1 MMDQDVTEGAA
12 DQPHQAA
19 GQQAATPQ
27 ATEQQAARSSANGMS
42 LAFILAPAFLAA
54 MLMLYAEG
62 ELLDIIFSS
71 IAEAY
76 LQVSTFVAATFLIIY
91 GLERALKFDATAML
105 KRDTIWQVPVA
116 AGLGALPGCGGAII
130 VVTQYVTGRLSFG
143 GVVAALTA
151 TMGDAA
157 FLLIAREPITGLA
170 MIVLGFTVGTLSGW
184 VINATHGGDFLRGSR
199 TTPDATVEAE
209 HDDASTQLL
218 DRLWILILI
227 PGIVLAALVA
237 FQVDVDAM
245 FATASF
251 DRPATLLGVVG
262 GTLAVSMRLAPRFG
276 IKADPVFSASGGLVR
291 RTISDTNFVTVWV
304 VFAYLVFELSVY
316 FLGLDLKTLFD
327 GWALFTPMIAI
338 LLGFLPGCGPQ
349 VLVTTMYL
357 SGIVPLSAQI
367 GNALSNDGDA
377 LFPAIAIAPK
387 VAIVATLYSAVPAV
401 ILAYGWLFWME

>member
-1 MMDQDVTEGAA
+1 MTPTRSVWR
-12 DQPHQAA
+12 A
-19 GQQAATPQ
+19 GHALSVA
-27 ATEQQAARSSANGMS
+27 
-42 LAFILAPAFLAA
+42 IIIAPAIIAA
-54 MLMLYAEG
+54 VLMLGVEN
-62 ELLDIIFSS
+62 ELLDIIFTS
-71 IAEAY
+71 IADAY

-91 GLERALKFDATAML
+91 GIERTLKIDATAML
-105 KRDTIWQVPVA
+105 KRDTVWQVPVA

-157 FLLIAREPITGLA
+157 FLLIAQEPLTGLA
-170 MIVLGFTVGTLSGW
+170 MVALGFVVGTLSGW
-184 VINATHGGDFLRGSR
+184 VINFIHGGDFLRSSHTR
-199 TTPDATVEAE
+199 ADAQIHVE
-209 HDDASTQLL
+209 HDDASTLLL
-218 DRLWILILI
+218 DRLWLLILG
-227 PGIVLAALVA
+227 PGIVLAGLVA
-237 FQVDVDAM
+237 FQFDVDAM
-245 FATASF
+245 FATDML

-262 GTLAVSMRLAPRFG
+262 GVLALSMRLAPSFG
-276 IKADPVFSASGGLVR
+276 VKGDAAFSAGAGLVR

-304 VFAYLVFELSVY
+304 IFAYLVFELSVY
-316 FLGLDLKTLFD
+316 FLGLDLKAVFD

-357 SGIVPLSAQI
+357 SGIIPLSAQI

-387 VAIVATLYSAVPAV
+387 VAIVATLYSAVPAI
-401 ILAYGWLFWME
+401 ILAYGWMFWME

>member
-1 MMDQDVTEGAA
+1 MDQERAPDTDSQPIASALPNRQALGVAA
-12 DQPHQAA
+12 
-19 GQQAATPQ
+19 
-27 ATEQQAARSSANGMS
+27 
-42 LAFILAPAFLAA
+42 IIAPAVLAA
-54 MLMLYAEG
+54 LLMLGAES
-62 ELLDIIFSS
+62 ELLDIIFTS
-71 IAEAY
+71 IADAY

-91 GLERALKFDATAML
+91 GIERTLNIDATAML
-105 KRDTIWQVPVA
+105 RRDTIWQVPVA

-157 FLLIAREPITGLA
+157 FLLIAQEPLTGLA
-170 MIVLGFTVGTLSGW
+170 MVVLGFVVGTLSGW
-184 VINATHGGDFLRGSR
+184 IINFIHGGDFLRSSEIR
-199 TTPDATVEAE
+199 TDAEVDVE
-209 HDDASTQLL
+209 HDDASTPFL
-218 DRLWILILI
+218 DRLWLLILA
-227 PGIVLAALVA
+227 PGIVLAGLVA

-245 FATASF
+245 FATDML

-262 GTLAVSMRLAPRFG
+262 GVLALSMRLAPSFG
-276 IKADPVFSASGGLVR
+276 IKGDAAFSAGSGLIR

-304 VFAYLVFELSVY
+304 IFAYLVFELSVY
-316 FLGLDLKTLFD
+316 FLGIDLKTVFD

-357 SGIVPLSAQI
+357 SGIIPLSAQI

-387 VAIVATLYSAVPAV
+387 VAVVATLYSAVPAV
-401 ILAYGWLFWME
+401 ILAYGWMLWME

>member
-1 MMDQDVTEGAA
+1 MDQEVTSGESDISKLPA
-12 DQPHQAA
+12 QRN
-19 GQQAATPQ
+19 
-27 ATEQQAARSSANGMS
+27 ARGLSIV
-42 LAFILAPAFLAA
+42 LILAPALLAA
-54 MLMLYAEG
+54 VLMLNAES
-62 ELLDIIFSS
+62 ELLDIIFAS
-71 IAEAY
+71 IADAY

-91 GLERALKFDATAML
+91 GLERALKIDATAML

-184 VINATHGGDFLRGSR
+184 IVNAIHGGDFLRGSHS
-199 TTPDATVEAE
+199 TPDAGIEAE
-209 HDDASTQLL
+209 HDDASTRFL
-218 DRLWILILI
+218 DKLWMVILI
-227 PGIVLAALVA
+227 PGMVLAALVA

-245 FATASF
+245 FTTGSF
-251 DRPATLLGVVG
+251 DRPATLLGVIG
-262 GTLAVSMRLAPRFG
+262 GTLAISMRLAPRFG
-276 IKADPVFSASGGLVR
+276 IKGDAAFSASAGLVR

-304 VFAYLVFELSVY
+304 IFAYLVFELSVY
-316 FLGLDLKTLFD
+316 FLGLDLKTVFD

-349 VLVTTMYL
+349 VLVITMYL

-387 VAIVATLYSAVPAV
+387 VAVVATLYSAVPAV

>member
-1 MMDQDVTEGAA
+1 MERDIAPNPERDAPAQTDTA
-12 DQPHQAA
+12 D
-19 GQQAATPQ
+19 GGKS
-27 ATEQQAARSSANGMS
+27 R
-42 LAFILAPAFLAA
+42 LAHVMILGPSILAAVV
-54 MLMLYAEG
+54 MLTAEG
-62 ELLDIIFSS
+62 ELLDIIFAS
-71 IAEAY
+71 IADAY

-91 GLERALKFDATAML
+91 GLERALNIDATAML
-105 KRDTIWQVPVA
+105 RRDTIWQVPVA

-157 FLLIAREPITGLA
+157 FLLIAREPVTGLA

-184 VINATHGGDFLRGSR
+184 IINGIHGGDFLRGSA
-199 TTPDATVEAE
+199 TKPDAEVNAE
-209 HDDASTQLL
+209 HDDASTPLL
-218 DRLWILILI
+218 DRIWVIILA
-227 PGIVLAALVA
+227 PGMVLAALVA
-237 FQVDVDAM
+237 FQVDVDSM
-245 FATASF
+245 FATEMLEQ
-251 DRPATLLGVVG
+251 PATLLGVMG
-262 GTLAVSMRLAPRFG
+262 GVLAISMRLAPRFG
-276 IKADPVFSASGGLVR
+276 VHGDTAFSAGGGLVR

-304 VFAYLVFELSVY
+304 IFAYLVFELSVY

-327 GWALFTPMIAI
+327 GWALLTPMIAI

-357 SGIVPLSAQI
+357 SGIIPLSAQI

-401 ILAYGWLFWME
+401 IIAYGWMFWME

>member
-1 MMDQDVTEGAA
+1 MDQERAPDTDSQPIASALPNRQALGDAA
-12 DQPHQAA
+12 
-19 GQQAATPQ
+19 
-27 ATEQQAARSSANGMS
+27 
-42 LAFILAPAFLAA
+42 IIAPAVLAA
-54 MLMLYAEG
+54 LLMLGAES
-62 ELLDIIFSS
+62 ELLDIIFTS
-71 IAEAY
+71 IADAY

-91 GLERALKFDATAML
+91 GIERTLNIDATAML
-105 KRDTIWQVPVA
+105 RRDTIWQVPVA

-157 FLLIAREPITGLA
+157 FLLIAQEPLTGLA
-170 MIVLGFTVGTLSGW
+170 MVVLGFVVGTLSGW
-184 VINATHGGDFLRGSR
+184 IINFIHGGDFLRSSEIR
-199 TTPDATVEAE
+199 TDAEVDVE
-209 HDDASTQLL
+209 HDDASTPFL
-218 DRLWILILI
+218 DRLWLLILA
-227 PGIVLAALVA
+227 PGIVLAGLVA

-245 FATASF
+245 FATDML

-262 GTLAVSMRLAPRFG
+262 GVLALSMRLAPSFG
-276 IKADPVFSASGGLVR
+276 IKGDAAFSAGSGLIR

-304 VFAYLVFELSVY
+304 IFAYLVFELSVY
-316 FLGLDLKTLFD
+316 FLGIDLKTVFD

-357 SGIVPLSAQI
+357 SGIIPLSAQI

-387 VAIVATLYSAVPAV
+387 VAVVATLYSAVPAV
-401 ILAYGWLFWME
+401 ILAYGWMLWME

>member
-1 MMDQDVTEGAA
+1 MDQERAPDTDSQPIASALPNRQALGDAA
-12 DQPHQAA
+12 
-19 GQQAATPQ
+19 
-27 ATEQQAARSSANGMS
+27 
-42 LAFILAPAFLAA
+42 IIAPAVLAA
-54 MLMLYAEG
+54 LLMLGAES
-62 ELLDIIFSS
+62 ELLDIIFTS
-71 IAEAY
+71 IADAY

-91 GLERALKFDATAML
+91 GIERTLNIDATAML
-105 KRDTIWQVPVA
+105 RRDTIWQVPVA

-157 FLLIAREPITGLA
+157 FLLIAQEPLTGLA
-170 MIVLGFTVGTLSGW
+170 MVVLGFVVGTLSGW
-184 VINATHGGDFLRGSR
+184 IINFIHGGDFLRSSEIR
-199 TTPDATVEAE
+199 TDAEVDVE
-209 HDDASTQLL
+209 HDDASTPFL
-218 DRLWILILI
+218 DRLWLLILA
-227 PGIVLAALVA
+227 PGIVLAGLVA

-245 FATASF
+245 FATDML

-262 GTLAVSMRLAPRFG
+262 GVLALSMRLAPSFG
-276 IKADPVFSASGGLVR
+276 IKGDAAFSAGSGLIR

-304 VFAYLVFELSVY
+304 IFAYLVFELSVY
-316 FLGLDLKTLFD
+316 FLGIDLKTVFD

-357 SGIVPLSAQI
+357 SGIIPLSAQI

-387 VAIVATLYSAVPAV
+387 VAVVATLYSAVPAV
-401 ILAYGWLFWME
+401 ILAYGWMFWME

>member
-1 MMDQDVTEGAA
+1 MDQERAPDTDAQPIASALPNRQALRVAA
-12 DQPHQAA
+12 
-19 GQQAATPQ
+19 
-27 ATEQQAARSSANGMS
+27 
-42 LAFILAPAFLAA
+42 IIAPAVLAA
-54 MLMLYAEG
+54 LLMLGAES
-62 ELLDIIFSS
+62 ELLDIIFTS
-71 IAEAY
+71 IADAY

-91 GLERALKFDATAML
+91 GIERTLNIDATAML

-157 FLLIAREPITGLA
+157 FLLIAQEPLTGLA
-170 MIVLGFTVGTLSGW
+170 MVVLGFVVGTLSGW
-184 VINATHGGDFLRGSR
+184 IINFIHGGDFLRGSEIR
-199 TTPDATVEAE
+199 TDAEVDME
-209 HDDASTQLL
+209 HDDASTPFL
-218 DRLWILILI
+218 DRLWLLILA
-227 PGIVLAALVA
+227 PGIVLAGLVA

-245 FATASF
+245 FATDML

-262 GTLAVSMRLAPRFG
+262 GVLALSMRLAPSFG
-276 IKADPVFSASGGLVR
+276 IKGDAAFSAGSGLIR

-304 VFAYLVFELSVY
+304 IFAYLVFELSVY
-316 FLGLDLKTLFD
+316 FLGIDLKTVFD

-357 SGIVPLSAQI
+357 SGIIPLSAQI

-387 VAIVATLYSAVPAV
+387 VAVVATLYSAVPAV
-401 ILAYGWLFWME
+401 ILAYGWMFWME

>member
-1 MMDQDVTEGAA
+1 MDQERAPDTDAQPIASALPNRQALSVAA
-12 DQPHQAA
+12 
-19 GQQAATPQ
+19 
-27 ATEQQAARSSANGMS
+27 
-42 LAFILAPAFLAA
+42 IIAPAVLAA
-54 MLMLYAEG
+54 LLMLGAES
-62 ELLDIIFSS
+62 ELLDIIFTS
-71 IAEAY
+71 IADAY

-91 GLERALKFDATAML
+91 GIERTLNIDATAML

-157 FLLIAREPITGLA
+157 FLLIAQEPLTGLA
-170 MIVLGFTVGTLSGW
+170 MVVLGFVVGTLSGW
-184 VINATHGGDFLRGSR
+184 IINFIHGGDFLRGSEIR
-199 TTPDATVEAE
+199 TDAEVDME
-209 HDDASTQLL
+209 HDDASTPFL
-218 DRLWILILI
+218 DRLWLLILA
-227 PGIVLAALVA
+227 PGIVLAGLVA

-245 FATASF
+245 FATDML

-262 GTLAVSMRLAPRFG
+262 GVLALSMRLAPSFG
-276 IKADPVFSASGGLVR
+276 IKGDAAFSAGSGLIR

-304 VFAYLVFELSVY
+304 IFAYLVFELSVY
-316 FLGLDLKTLFD
+316 FLGIDLKTVFD

-357 SGIVPLSAQI
+357 SGIIPLSAQI

-387 VAIVATLYSAVPAV
+387 VAVVATLYSAVPAV
-401 ILAYGWLFWME
+401 ILAYGWMFWME

>member
-1 MMDQDVTEGAA
+1 MDQEVTSGESDISKLPA
-12 DQPHQAA
+12 QRN
-19 GQQAATPQ
+19 
-27 ATEQQAARSSANGMS
+27 ARGLSIV
-42 LAFILAPAFLAA
+42 LILAPALLAA
-54 MLMLYAEG
+54 VLMLNAES
-62 ELLDIIFSS
+62 ELLDIIFAS
-71 IAEAY
+71 IADAY

-91 GLERALKFDATAML
+91 GLERALKIDATAML

-184 VINATHGGDFLRGSR
+184 IVNAIHGGDFLRGSHS
-199 TTPDATVEAE
+199 TPDAGIEAE
-209 HDDASTQLL
+209 HDDASTRFL
-218 DRLWILILI
+218 DKLWMVILI
-227 PGIVLAALVA
+227 PGMVLAALVA

-245 FATASF
+245 FTTGSF
-251 DRPATLLGVVG
+251 DRPATLLGVIG
-262 GTLAVSMRLAPRFG
+262 GTLAMSMRLAPRFG
-276 IKADPVFSASGGLVR
+276 IKGDAAFSASAGLVR

-304 VFAYLVFELSVY
+304 IFAYLVFELSVY
-316 FLGLDLKTLFD
+316 FLGLDLKTVFD

-387 VAIVATLYSAVPAV
+387 VAVVATLYSAVPAV